1 MHRRTPARICLTLI
15 STRGAPFPPKEVNE
29 SHKKEDPCTYL
40 FLTNGG
46 IVGRTGGG
54 SSWRALWETDVLGQ
68 SN

>member
-15 STRGAPFPPKEVNE
+15 STRGAPFPQKEVNE
-29 SHKKEDPCTYL
+29 SHKKKDPCTYL

-54 SSWRALWETDVLGQ
+54 IKLARAMGNRRTGTI
-68 SN
+68 